1 MSLTTGARL
10 VRVQPMLVH
19 GIHHR
24 TSSASTILLRS
35 SYSTSQI
42 CPTSR
47 TDSSRLLHRNHALQT
62 QSRWASTASASQPK
76 TADTPTSTLTPDT
89 SSEKPSSS
97 PGPFSDTLNPPAST
111 RPPPLDLP
119 VRDPSTKLFTH
130 LFRLGKAYTS
140 FYGTGL
146 KAVLANRRLLR
157 DLRDTPPPN
166 LPSPATSVRESAS
179 QTTIAATA
187 ATPTSALSPILDKS
201 ANPTRASLLLRA
213 RVRHDTARLPLFGLI
228 MLVCGEFTPFIV
240 LLFPQLTPYTC
251 RIPSQIAVIRR
262 SAEARRAASFRALSH
277 ATQSSSDARALQRV
291 ADGHICRSLGLGSPL
306 WDRTGFDVPFAKS
319 RAADVVGRIV
329 RDDAMLR
336 DGGGVRALVDD
347 EVVLACEERA
357 IDTLDKDVAFLRGRL
372 ESWVTKSA
380 PSRTGDVEAALK
392 EATDKVRGLLLGL
405 DGPI

>member
-1 MSLTTGARL
+1 MSPGKEAVSTQNSPAPLPQFSQAIKYNGMVYCSGSIGINPTTKELAKGGVQPEARTAIKNLSAVLEAAGSSLDNIVKVNVFLTTMDDFAPMNQAYDEFFGSVNPKPVPRYWSVFPELSYITKLAVTGNSLMSLTTGARL

-47 TDSSRLLHRNHALQT
+47 IASSRLLHRNHALQT
-62 QSRWASTASASQPK
+62 QSRQASTSSASQPK
-76 TADTPTSTLTPDT
+76 TTDTPTSTSAPDT

-157 DLRDTPPPN
+157 DLPDTPPPN

-187 ATPTSALSPILDKS
+187 ATPTSALSPTLDKS

-213 RVRHDTARLPLFGLI
+213 RVRHDTARLPL
-228 MLVCGEFTPFIV
+228 
-240 LLFPQLTPYTC
+240 
-251 RIPSQIAVIRR
+251 
-262 SAEARRAASFRALSH
+262 
-277 ATQSSSDARALQRV
+277 
-291 ADGHICRSLGLGSPL
+291 
-306 WDRTGFDVPFAKS
+306 
-319 RAADVVGRIV
+319 
-329 RDDAMLR
+329 
-336 DGGGVRALVDD
+336 
-347 EVVLACEERA
+347 
-357 IDTLDKDVAFLRGRL
+357 
-372 ESWVTKSA
+372 
-380 PSRTGDVEAALK
+380 
-392 EATDKVRGLLLGL
+392 
-405 DGPI
+405 